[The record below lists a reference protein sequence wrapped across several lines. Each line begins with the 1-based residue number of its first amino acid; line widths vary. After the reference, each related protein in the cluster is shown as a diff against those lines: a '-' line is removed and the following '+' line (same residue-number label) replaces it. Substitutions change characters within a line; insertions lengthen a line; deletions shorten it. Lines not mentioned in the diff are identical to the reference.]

1 MKMVN
6 LWYGS
11 DEVSDF
17 HPVVES
23 CLNQALVKAK
33 LENKY
38 VIKHHYGQFTS
49 GIPDFALLD
58 KKTNDFVCIIEV
70 KKTPSDVFYFGS
82 GYQSKSYV
90 DELFP
95 LRWKP
100 SYQPHFCVT
109 NIEITQF
116 FCWRKG
122 ASLIGCLLAGSPRDC
137 GQLEEGQKCF
147 DRFIDSFSDYFISID
162 KVKEP
167 EFSMCLEAISESFNE
182 TFYTISKILG
192 VNLVRINRLLQS
204 GDQIKE
210 SIIYELLRFA
220 FYYYIKETYQLNR
233 SPYHDYFKEFNI
245 SSQSNPELLKTIDMN
260 FSKAMEID
268 FKDILKNYDNPGA
281 IIPGKLQKDKELQVV
296 FSNFIRTLNDNA
308 AQGIRKNNSL
318 MQFVSLLTAEIY
330 DKEEMHSL
338 GKIMSDEM
346 LSNILAKFAITSK
359 GDMVIDPCC
368 GDGNLLVSAYNRL
381 RSLHPKFS
389 HNKLLSQLSGVEIDA
404 NLMQLAA
411 FKLVCNELAG
421 VDKNTVTNL
430 QNKDLFDTLETEKFD
445 ALVMNPPFL
454 RNEDVATTIKE
465 KYLKNIEATSKT
477 TSFIRNAAQPNLYF
491 YFIEKSISLLKNDGR
506 ASVILMT
513 KFLNNKDGMYLK
525 SFLVPHLKAIISY
538 PPNFFKGFAVTTCI
552 ILLQKNSNNKNIA
565 FLRIKDTNLLSDLT
579 MVNEIIESTENIDTT
594 KYSIVHI
601 PTTVLN
607 PSQNWR
613 LYLIDPTNKFSEFEK
628 LEVLKSINHYFDSI
642 LRGKADNCGGS
653 SVIYPYSSNNPLSSQ
668 VEHIEPQ
675 FIGFGMQRN
684 KIEGGRR
691 KIILTP
697 ACLNAQKG
705 ILFPA
710 KYTVSPKSGV
720 STQLRDSSGLVNYC
734 TAMSELKIKSE
745 PINVQKVMNSA
756 FSSIVTPQLLI
767 PRADREKHIVYFN
780 PYETKPVL
788 LSTNF
793 FSLSGFMN
801 QNSKLDGK
809 KQLLFI
815 TAFLNSVYGQIQFEI
830 HANNQEGMRKLEGFM
845 IEKLRVPDLNVI
857 TKEELENVVNE
868 LEKLNSMNVDYLGIE
883 KENPRKGLNLAIAKI
898 LYRINKMGFDS
909 PDHLNEHFQN
919 FLKEIVIDRTHTK

>member
-1 MKMVN
+1 MKMAN

-11 DEVSDF
+11 DEVSDY
-17 HPVVES
+17 HPIVES
-23 CLNQALVKAK
+23 CLNKALVKAK

-82 GYQSKSYV
+82 GYQTKSYV

-100 SYQPHFCVT
+100 NHHPHFCVT

-122 ASLIGCLLAGSPRDC
+122 ASLIGCLLTGSPHDC
-137 GQLEEGQKCF
+137 GQLEDGQKCF
-147 DRFIDSFSDYFISID
+147 DRFIDSFSNYFISID
-162 KVKEP
+162 KLKEP

-192 VNLVRINRLLQS
+192 VNLVRINRLLQA

-220 FYYYIKETYQLNR
+220 FYYYIKEIYQINK
-233 SPYHDYFKEFNI
+233 SPYHDYFKEFNVAG
-245 SSQSNPELLKTIDMN
+245 QSNSELLKTIETN
-260 FSKAMEID
+260 FSTAMEID
-268 FKDILKNYDNPGA
+268 FKDILKNYNNPGA
-281 IIPGKLQKDKELQVV
+281 IIPGKLQEDKELQVV
-296 FSNFIRTLNDNA
+296 FSNFIKTLNDNA
-308 AQGIRKNNSL
+308 ALGIRKNNSL
-318 MQFVSLLTAEIY
+318 MQFVSLLTSEIY

-359 GDMVIDPCC
+359 DDLVIDPCC
-368 GDGNLLVSAYNRL
+368 GDGNLLISAYNRL
-381 RSLHPKFS
+381 RSLYPKSS
-389 HNKLLSQLSGVEIDA
+389 HNKLLSQIYGVEIDA

-411 FKLVCNELAG
+411 FKLVCNNLAG
-421 VDKNTVTNL
+421 VDKNTVTYL
-430 QNKDLFDTLETEKFD
+430 QNEDLFDMVETEKFD

-454 RNEDVATTIKE
+454 RNEDVADLIKE
-465 KYLKNIEATSKT
+465 KYLKNIEVASKAA
-477 TSFIRNAAQPNLYF
+477 SFIRNVAQPNLYF

-506 ASVILMT
+506 ASIILMT
-513 KFLNNKDGMYLK
+513 KFLNNKDGAFLK

-538 PPNFFKGFAVTTCI
+538 PPNFFRGFAVTTCI
-552 ILLQKNSNNKNIA
+552 ILLQKNSNNKRVA
-565 FLRIKDTNLLSDLT
+565 FLRIKDTNLLSDL
-579 MVNEIIESTENIDTT
+579 MGVNEIIESDENKDTD
-594 KYSIVHI
+594 KYSVVHI
-601 PTTVLN
+601 PSTSLN

-613 LYLIDPTNKFSEFEK
+613 LYLIDPNNKFSEFEK
-628 LEVLKSINHYFDSI
+628 IQSFQPITHYFDI
-642 LRGKADNCGGS
+642 MLRGKADNCGGS

-668 VEHIEPQ
+668 VEQIEPQ

-691 KIILTP
+691 KIILTSV
-697 ACLNAQKG
+697 CLNVQKG
-705 ILFPA
+705 ILFPS
-710 KYTVSPKSGV
+710 KYDTTSKSGV
-720 STQLRDSSGLVNYC
+720 SNQLPNSRGLINYC
-734 TAMSELKIKSE
+734 NAMSDLKIKGE
-745 PINVQKVMNSA
+745 QIDVPKVMNSA

-801 QNSKLDGK
+801 QNPKLDVK

-845 IEKLRVPDLNVI
+845 IEKLRVPDLNAL
-857 TKEELENVVNE
+857 TQEELENVVDK
-868 LEKLNSMNVDYLGIE
+868 LVKLNSMNIDYLGIE
-883 KENPRKGLNLAIAKI
+883 SENPRRELDLAIAKI
-898 LYRINKMGFDS
+898 LYRRNKMGFDS
-909 PDHLNEHFQN
+909 PEHLNEHFED
-919 FLKEIVIDRTHTK
+919 FLKDIVIDRTNNK